1 MQGVFVFQTNE
12 YFDGK
17 VKSIAFRTSDA
28 PATIG
33 VMAAGDYEF
42 GTSQQETMQVISGK
56 LTVQLPGESEW
67 RSFGPGEQFIVEA
80 NQKFGVKVEADTS
93 YLCLYR

>member
-1 MQGVFVFQTNE
+1 MFQTNE

-17 VKSIAFRTSDA
+17 VKSIAFQTADA
-28 PATIG
+28 PATVG
-33 VMAAGDYEF
+33 VMAAGEYEF

-56 LTVQLPGESEW
+56 LTVLLPGDSEW
-67 RSFGPGEQFIVEA
+67 KSFGPGEQFIVEA

-93 YLCLYR
+93 YLCIYR